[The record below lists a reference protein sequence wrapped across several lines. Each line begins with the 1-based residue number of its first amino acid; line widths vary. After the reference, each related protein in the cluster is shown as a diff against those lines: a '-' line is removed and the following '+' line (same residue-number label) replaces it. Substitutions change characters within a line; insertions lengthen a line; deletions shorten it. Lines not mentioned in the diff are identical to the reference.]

1 MLYPVLMVRLA
12 VQLAERIVIYELYS
26 GDQADMH
33 YRYRHMFS
41 SCMYIYIK
49 VHEVREDG

>member
-1 MLYPVLMVRLA
+1 MFLNTIFTKVMSNHKRKLCVPRLA

-33 YRYRHMFS
+33 YRL
-41 SCMYIYIK
+41 
-49 VHEVREDG
+49 REDLN